1 MKQLFDLETYP
12 NFFCIA
18 LEDLDTCEKLF
29 FEISEERDDRELI
42 YKWFSTY
49 SGFLIHFNGMVMCPP
64 FQQFKGNKLSKNGKL
79 VK

>member
-18 LEDLDTCEKLF
+18 LEDLETGEKLF

-49 SGFLIHFNGMVMCPP
+49 SGFLIIVYKSFER
-64 FQQFKGNKLSKNGKL
+64 L
-79 VK
+79 VIEN